1 MTHLLS
7 KSQFLKGRHCL
18 KRIWLYNHR
27 HDLMQ
32 ERSAFQ
38 NAIMEQG
45 TEVGKLARSIFPAGV
60 LIDEDY
66 QNVSGALAHTT
77 SAISANASAIF
88 EGAFVYDDILVRVD
102 ILKRNSDGSFD
113 LIEVKSS
120 TSVKKEHLPDCAVQA
135 YVLQQCGIRLNQ
147 ICVMYLN
154 NEYRRVSELDLDHL
168 FIIEPI
174 DRLVLDELSK
184 VPDHLNTIRA
194 VLSKEDEPF
203 WDIGSICKNPYPCE
217 FRRYCWRD
225 VGKKSIYYI
234 SRITDK
240 QKCSLVDAWIT
251 LIKDVPDQF
260 NLTALQAIQVSCEKY
275 QEKYIDSDAIK
286 NHLSQLQYPLYFLDF
301 ETVGYAI
308 PLYEGT
314 RPYQHLPFQYSLH
327 IKRTPDAELE
337 HHEFL
342 FDKKE
347 NPSRA
352 LAEELVSII
361 GSEGSVVVYYA
372 SFEGSRIKEMAES
385 FPDLSEKL
393 ISIHQRLW
401 DLQIPFSKK
410 WYCDPGFNGSASIKD
425 VLPVLVP
432 GLSYKNLAI
441 QKGDEAQFRYQE
453 LINLPE
459 NSGNRITIK
468 NALLEYCKLDTLAM
482 VYILDQIIS
491 KLAN

>member
-1 MTHLLS
+1 MVRLLS

-27 HDLMQ
+27 RDLMQ

-45 TEVGKLARSIFPAGV
+45 TEVGKLARSLFSGGV

-66 QNVSGALAHTT
+66 QNVSGAVDHTQA
-77 SAISANASAIF
+77 AILTNASAIF

-102 ILKRNSDGSFD
+102 ILKHNPDASFN

-120 TSVKKEHLPDCAVQA
+120 TSVKKEHLPDCSVQA
-135 YVLQQCGIRLNQ
+135 YVLQQCGIRLKH

-154 NEYRRVSELDLDHL
+154 NEYRRVGELDLDQL
-168 FIIEPI
+168 FIIEPVDHLI
-174 DRLVLDELSK
+174 QDELSK
-184 VPDHLNTIRA
+184 VPDYLNTIRTA
-194 VLSKEDEPF
+194 LLKEDEPF

-217 FRRYCWRD
+217 FKHYCWRY
-225 VGKKSIYYI
+225 VSKKSIYYI
-234 SRITDK
+234 SRITEK
-240 QKCSLVDAWIT
+240 QKCSLVDAGVM

-260 NLTALQAIQVSCEKY
+260 NLTALQAIQVSCEKR
-275 QEKYIDSDAIK
+275 QEKFIDSVAIK

-308 PLYEGT
+308 PPYEGT

-327 IKRTPDAELE
+327 VKRTPDAELE
-337 HHEFL
+337 HYEFL
-342 FDKKE
+342 FDEKE
-347 NPSRA
+347 NPSRS
-352 LAEELVSII
+352 LAEELVSHI

-372 SFEGSRIKEMAES
+372 SFEGSRIKEMAET
-385 FPDLSEKL
+385 FPDLSERL
-393 ISIHQRLW
+393 ISIHERLW
-401 DLQIPFSKK
+401 DLQIPFAKK

-432 GLSYKNLAI
+432 ELSYKNLAI
-441 QKGDEAQFRYQE
+441 QKGDEAQFQYQE
-453 LINLPE
+453 LINLDFSQLRRARKLIYQAFPF
-459 NSGNRITIK
+459 I
-468 NALLEYCKLDTLAM
+468 ALNFHIVTFKP
-482 VYILDQIIS
+482 
-491 KLAN
+491 

>member
-1 MTHLLS
+1 MVRLLS

-27 HDLMQ
+27 RDLMQ

-45 TEVGKLARSIFPAGV
+45 TEVGKLARSLFSGGV

-66 QNVSGALAHTT
+66 QNISGAVDHTKA
-77 SAISANASAIF
+77 AILTNASAIF

-102 ILKRNSDGSFD
+102 ILKCNSDGSFD

-135 YVLQQCGIRLNQ
+135 YVLQQCGIRLKH
-147 ICVMYLN
+147 ICVMYMN
-154 NEYRRVSELDLDHL
+154 NEYRRAGELDLDQL
-168 FIIEPI
+168 FIIEPVDHLI
-174 DRLVLDELSK
+174 QDELSK
-184 VPDHLNTIRA
+184 VPDYLNTIRTA
-194 VLSKEDEPF
+194 LLKEDEPF

-217 FRRYCWRD
+217 FKHYCWRD
-225 VGKKSIYYI
+225 VSKKSIYYI
-234 SRITDK
+234 SRITEK
-240 QKCSLVDAWIT
+240 QKCSLVDAGIT
-251 LIKDVPDQF
+251 LIKDVSDQF
-260 NLTALQAIQVSCEKY
+260 NLTALQAIQVSCQKR
-275 QEKYIDSDAIK
+275 QEKYIDSVAIK

-308 PLYEGT
+308 PPYEGT

-327 IKRTPDAELE
+327 VKRTPDAELE
-337 HHEFL
+337 HYEFL
-342 FDKKE
+342 FNEKE
-347 NPSRA
+347 NPSRS
-352 LAEELVSII
+352 LAEELVSHI
-361 GSEGSVVVYYA
+361 GAEGSVVVYYA

-432 GLSYKNLAI
+432 ELSYKNLEI
-441 QKGDEAQFRYQE
+441 QKGDEAQFQYQE
-453 LINLPE
+453 LINLPS
-459 NSGNRITIK
+459 NSATREKIK
-468 NALLEYCKLDTLAM
+468 KALLEYCKLDTLAM
-482 VYILDQIIS
+482 VYILKHIQ
-491 KLAN
+491 LFQ